1 MIYAAISGL
10 GKSIFSLSISVSD
23 QKEEPPRQ
31 GSVARS
37 VLWDARWTL
46 RAPERKKN
54 KSGPCRPLSMF

>member
-31 GSVARS
+31 GSIARS

-46 RAPERKKN
+46 RAPESKK
-54 KSGPCRPLSMF
+54 KQEWPWRPLSMF